1 MMVGLKN
8 QISQKH
14 KHRNTGNPGKGNPQQ
29 LNPVNLKKRKQKF
42 CLMIGSNVLKN
53 KIVRDHIIYAQSFT
67 EVSIGVLSVIF
78 PLKLIIILK

>member
-29 LNPVNLKKRKQKF
+29 LNPVNLKKKKTEILLDDRVKRFKKQNWEGPYYICTIFLLVF
-42 CLMIGSNVLKN
+42 C
-53 KIVRDHIIYAQSFT
+53 
-67 EVSIGVLSVIF
+67 
-78 PLKLIIILK
+78 PLFFH

>member
-29 LNPVNLKKRKQKF
+29 LNPVNLKKKKTEILLDDRVKLFKKQNWEGPYYI
-42 CLMIGSNVLKN
+42 C
-53 KIVRDHIIYAQSFT
+53 T
-67 EVSIGVLSVIF
+67 IF
-78 PLKLIIILK
+78 H

>member
-29 LNPVNLKKRKQKF
+29 LNPVNLKKKKTEILLDDRVKRFKKQNWEGPYYT
-42 CLMIGSNVLKN
+42 C
-53 KIVRDHIIYAQSFT
+53 T
-67 EVSIGVLSVIF
+67 IF
-78 PLKLIIILK
+78 H

>member
-29 LNPVNLKKRKQKF
+29 LNPVNLKKKKTEILLDDRVKRFKKQNWEGPHYI
-42 CLMIGSNVLKN
+42 C
-53 KIVRDHIIYAQSFT
+53 T
-67 EVSIGVLSVIF
+67 IF
-78 PLKLIIILK
+78 H